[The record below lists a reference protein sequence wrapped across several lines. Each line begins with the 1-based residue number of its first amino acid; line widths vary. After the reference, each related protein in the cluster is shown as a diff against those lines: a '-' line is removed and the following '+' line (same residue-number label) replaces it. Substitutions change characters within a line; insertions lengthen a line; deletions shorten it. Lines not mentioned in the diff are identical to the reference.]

1 MPASVTEAGA
11 GTFSDLRILMSTE
24 TNSNQNLIDRL
35 FAAGAHF
42 GFQKSRR
49 HPTVKP
55 YLFGNK
61 QGTDIFDLERSAA
74 TLETAKTVIEEAGK
88 TGTRVWFV
96 GTKEEVSALVKQAA
110 ISIEVPY
117 VTNRWIGGMITNWG
131 EIKKRVTR
139 LLSLI
144 AEGESGELERKY
156 TKRER
161 VLINREIEK
170 LTFNFGGLKTEE
182 QPPQLLVVVDPR
194 HDEIAVRE
202 ATERQIPII
211 GVMSSD
217 NNAAPITYPVVVND
231 SLQASVSLVLD
242 ELVAA
247 YQAGKANY
255 QPPATTERPA
265 RRRTEAPAGVA
276 A

>member
-1 MPASVTEAGA
+1 
-11 GTFSDLRILMSTE
+11 MSTE
-24 TNSNQNLIDRL
+24 TKPDQKLIDRL
-35 FAAGAHF
+35 FATGAHF

-61 QGTDIFDLERSAA
+61 QGTDIFDLEQSAA
-74 TLETAKTVIEEAGK
+74 LVSQAKNVLSEAGK
-88 TGTRVWFV
+88 SGKRVWFV
-96 GTKEEVSALVKQAA
+96 GTKEETARLIKHAATQA
-110 ISIEVPY
+110 EVAY
-117 VTNRWIGGMITNWG
+117 VTNRWIGGMITNWT
-131 EIKKRVTR
+131 EIKKRINR

-182 QPPQLLVVVDPR
+182 QPPQVLVVVDPR
-194 HDEIAVRE
+194 HDAIAVRE
-202 ATERQIPII
+202 AIERDIPII

-217 NNAAPITYPVVVND
+217 NNAGMVTYPVIVND
-231 SLQASVSLVLD
+231 SLQASVSLVLE

-247 YQAGKANY
+247 YQEGKAAY
-255 QPPATTERPA
+255 EPPATPNRIA
-265 RRRTEAPAGVA
+265 RRSSVA
-276 A
+276 TAARA